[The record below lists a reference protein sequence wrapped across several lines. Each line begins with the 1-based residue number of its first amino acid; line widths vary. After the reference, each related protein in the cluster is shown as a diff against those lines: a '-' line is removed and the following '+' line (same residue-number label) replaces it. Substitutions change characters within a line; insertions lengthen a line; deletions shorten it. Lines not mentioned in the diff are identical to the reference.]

1 VSVPVDAIDGI
12 RVGIGGWDF
21 KPWRTDFYP
30 QGLVHRRELEYASR
44 HISSIEINS
53 TYYRPQT
60 PATYARWR
68 DDTPDGF
75 MFSAKAPMRIMQ
87 SRALSKTG
95 PQVQDFIGGIAELG
109 EKLGPLLWQFDGGPA
124 LRHQAFAEFCALL
137 PPQANGRTLRHV
149 IDMRDRGVVDAAFIK
164 LVRHH
169 GFATVCTDS
178 PDYPSFADVTAD
190 FAYARLM
197 RSRSDIAS
205 GYTIGELKACATPP
219 PTHVVPVAGSPAANP
234 ALRLARSNS
243 SSGPPCPSLRTRTL
257 RNRRLRT
264 WPGWHRR
271 PSRAARHR

>member
-95 PQVQDFIGGIAELG
+95 PQV
-109 EKLGPLLWQFDGGPA
+109 
-124 LRHQAFAEFCALL
+124 
-137 PPQANGRTLRHV
+137 
-149 IDMRDRGVVDAAFIK
+149 
-164 LVRHH
+164 
-169 GFATVCTDS
+169 
-178 PDYPSFADVTAD
+178 
-190 FAYARLM
+190 
-197 RSRSDIAS
+197 
-205 GYTIGELKACATPP
+205 
-219 PTHVVPVAGSPAANP
+219 
-234 ALRLARSNS
+234 
-243 SSGPPCPSLRTRTL
+243 
-257 RNRRLRT
+257 
-264 WPGWHRR
+264 
-271 PSRAARHR
+271 